1 MSILFARRVRTVT
14 NAECQTRYERY
25 LTDEKK
31 MSRNTL
37 SSYMRDIRQF
47 GDYLDGTG
55 DVTYITAGEEDLCG
69 YIDHL
74 REAGKS
80 VATVSRN
87 IASLKNFYAWL
98 KLNGHIE
105 KIPTGK
111 LVPEKATHKLPEIL
125 TAKEV
130 ELLLEQPECTDR
142 KGYRDRAMLELLYAT
157 GIRVTEL
164 ISLDVTDVNLSAGI
178 INCRGR
184 DKVRSIPLYPAALK
198 ALKDYIEFIRPD
210 MIASP
215 GERSL
220 FVNVNGERMSRQGFW
235 KIVKS
240 YQQKAG
246 IEKDITPHTL
256 RHSFATHLLENGAD
270 LRSIQEMLGHAD
282 ISSTQ
287 IYSQLVKKQLKDVY
301 QRAHPRA

>member
-1 MSILFARRVRTVT
+1 MT
-14 NAECQTRYERY
+14 NSECLSKYERY
-25 LTDEKK
+25 LADEKK
-31 MSRNTL
+31 ASRNTL
-37 SSYMRDIRQF
+37 SSYLRDIRQF
-47 GDYLDGTG
+47 GDYLDANT
-55 DVTYITAGEEDLCG
+55 DVDYVTAGEEELNG

-74 REAGKS
+74 RTAGKS

-87 IASLKNFYAWL
+87 IASLKNFYVWM
-98 KLNGHIE
+98 KLHGYVEAN
-105 KIPTGK
+105 PTGK
-111 LVPEKATHKLPEIL
+111 LVPDKAMHKLPEIL
-125 TAKEV
+125 TAEEV
-130 ELLLEQPECTDR
+130 ELLLSQPECTDR

-157 GIRVTEL
+157 GIRVSEL
-164 ISLDVTDVNLSAGI
+164 IGLDVTDVNLSAGI

-184 DKVRSIPLYPAALK
+184 DKVRSIPLYPKAVK
-198 ALKDYIEFIRPD
+198 ALKDYVDFIRPE

-215 GERSL
+215 NERAL
-220 FVNVNGERMSRQGFW
+220 FVNVGGERMSRQGFW

-270 LRSIQEMLGHAD
+270 LHSIQEMLGHAD

-301 QRAHPRA
+301 NKAHPRA

>member
-1 MSILFARRVRTVT
+1 MT
-14 NAECQTRYERY
+14 NAKCLESFERY

-31 MSRNTL
+31 TSKNTL
-37 SSYMRDIRQF
+37 SSYLRDIRQF
-47 GDYLDGTG
+47 GEYLDRTSGG
-55 DVTYITAGEEDLCG
+55 EYITAGEEELCG
-69 YIDHL
+69 YVDGM
-74 REAGKS
+74 RADGKS

-87 IASLKNFYAWL
+87 IASLKSFYSWL
-98 KLNGHIE
+98 QLRGEIQE
-105 KIPTGK
+105 LPTGR
-111 LVPEKATHKLPEIL
+111 LVPEKASHKLPEIL
-125 TAKEV
+125 TAAEV
-130 ELLLEQPECTDR
+130 ELLLAQPECTDR
-142 KGYRDRAMLELLYAT
+142 KGYRDRAMLEVLYAT

-178 INCRGR
+178 LNCRGR
-184 DKVRSIPLYPAALK
+184 DKVRTIPLYPAALK
-198 ALKDYIEFIRPD
+198 ALKDYMEFIRPD

-215 GERSL
+215 AERSL
-220 FVNVNGERMSRQGFW
+220 FVNVSGERMSRQGFW

-301 QRAHPRA
+301 NKAHPRAV

>member
-1 MSILFARRVRTVT
+1 MT
-14 NAECQTRYERY
+14 NSECLTKYERY
-25 LTDEKK
+25 LADEKK
-31 MSRNTL
+31 ASKNTL
-37 SSYMRDIRQF
+37 SSYLRDIRQF
-47 GDYLDGTG
+47 GEHLEAEYGGDY
-55 DVTYITAGEEDLCG
+55 VTADEEQVSG

-87 IASLKNFYAWL
+87 IASLKNFYIWM
-98 KLNGHIE
+98 KLQGYVEVN
-105 KIPTGK
+105 PTGK
-111 LVPEKATHKLPEIL
+111 LVPDKATHKLPEIL
-125 TAKEV
+125 TAQEV
-130 ELLLEQPECTDR
+130 DLLLAQPECTDR

-157 GIRVTEL
+157 GIRVSEL
-164 ISLDVTDVNLSAGI
+164 IGLDVSDLNLSAGI

-184 DKVRSIPLYPAALK
+184 NKVRAIPLYPKAIK
-198 ALKDYIEFIRPD
+198 ALKDYVDFIRPE
-210 MIASP
+210 MLASP
-215 GERSL
+215 SERAL
-220 FVNVNGERMSRQGFW
+220 FVNVSGERMSRQGFW

-270 LRSIQEMLGHAD
+270 LHSIQEMLGHAD

-301 QRAHPRA
+301 TKAHPRA

>member
-1 MSILFARRVRTVT
+1 MTSRSVVTVT
-14 NAECQTRYERY
+14 NQECIAKYERY

-31 MSRNTL
+31 ASRNTL
-37 SSYMRDIRQF
+37 SSYLRDIRQF
-47 GDYLDGTG
+47 GEYLEANGSVDY
-55 DVTYITAGEEDLCG
+55 VTAGEKDLNG

-87 IASLKNFYAWL
+87 IASLKNFYVWM
-98 KLNGHIE
+98 KLHGYVEAN
-105 KIPTGK
+105 PTGK
-111 LVPEKATHKLPEIL
+111 LVPDKAAHKLPEVL
-125 TAKEV
+125 TAQEV
-130 ELLLEQPECTDR
+130 ELLLSQPECTDR

-157 GIRVTEL
+157 GIRVSEL
-164 ISLDVTDVNLSAGI
+164 IGLDVSDVNLSAGI
-178 INCRGR
+178 INCRSR
-184 DKVRSIPLYPAALK
+184 DKVRSIPLYPKAVK
-198 ALKDYIEFIRPD
+198 ALKDYVDFIRPE
-210 MIASP
+210 MIANP
-215 GERSL
+215 AERAL
-220 FVNVNGERMSRQGFW
+220 FVNVSGERMSRQGFW

-270 LRSIQEMLGHAD
+270 LHSIQEMLGHAD

-287 IYSQLVKKQLKDVY
+287 IYSQLVKKKLKDVY
-301 QRAHPRA
+301 NKAHPRA

>member
-1 MSILFARRVRTVT
+1 MTQRSVVAVT
-14 NAECQTRYERY
+14 NSECLAKYERY

-31 MSRNTL
+31 SSKNTL
-37 SSYMRDIRQF
+37 ASYLRDIRQF
-47 GDYLDGTG
+47 GEYLEGTG
-55 DVTYITAGEEDLCG
+55 RGDYVTAGEEDLCE

-74 REAGKS
+74 RSAGKS

-87 IASLKNFYAWL
+87 IASLKNFYIWM
-98 KLNGHIE
+98 KLQGFVQNN
-105 KIPTGK
+105 PTGK
-111 LVPEKATHKLPEIL
+111 LVPDKATHKLPEIL
-125 TAKEV
+125 TAQEV

-157 GIRVTEL
+157 GIRVSEL
-164 ISLDVTDVNLSAGI
+164 IGLDVTDVNLSAGI

-184 DKVRSIPLYPAALK
+184 DKIRAIPLYSTAVK
-198 ALKDYIEFIRPD
+198 ALKDYVEFIRPD
-210 MIASP
+210 MIAVPS
-215 GERSL
+215 ERAL
-220 FVNVNGERMSRQGFW
+220 FVNISGERMSRQGFW

-270 LRSIQEMLGHAD
+270 LHSIQEMLGHAD

-301 QRAHPRA
+301 NKAHPRA

>member
-1 MSILFARRVRTVT
+1 MT
-14 NAECQTRYERY
+14 NAECLAKYERY
-25 LTDEKK
+25 LADEKK
-31 MSRNTL
+31 ASKNTL
-37 SSYMRDIRQF
+37 SSYLRDIRQF

-55 DVTYITAGEEDLCG
+55 HGDYVTADDDELCE

-74 REAGKS
+74 RAAGKS
-80 VATVSRN
+80 VSTVSRN
-87 IASLKNFYAWL
+87 IASLKNFYIWM
-98 KLNGHIE
+98 KLQGYVEEN
-105 KIPTGK
+105 PTGR
-111 LVPEKATHKLPEIL
+111 LVPDKATHKLPAVL
-125 TAKEV
+125 TAQEV

-157 GIRVTEL
+157 GIRVSEL
-164 ISLDVTDVNLSAGI
+164 IGLDVTDVNLSAGI

-184 DKVRSIPLYPAALK
+184 DKIRSIPLYSTAIK
-198 ALKDYIEFIRPD
+198 ALRDYVDFIRPD
-210 MIASP
+210 MIAAPS
-215 GERSL
+215 ERAL
-220 FVNVNGERMSRQGFW
+220 FVNISGERMSRQGFW

-270 LRSIQEMLGHAD
+270 LHSIQEMLGHAD

-301 QRAHPRA
+301 NKAHPRA

>member
-1 MSILFARRVRTVT
+1 MT
-14 NAECQTRYERY
+14 NADCLVKYERY

-31 MSRNTL
+31 MSKNTL
-37 SSYMRDIRQF
+37 SSYLRDIRQF
-47 GDYLDGTG
+47 GEYIETAGGAD
-55 DVTYITAGEEDLCG
+55 TYIGADEDVLCE

-74 REAGKS
+74 RSSGKS

-105 KIPTGK
+105 EIPTGR
-111 LVPEKATHKLPEIL
+111 LVPEKAAHKLPEIL

-178 INCRGR
+178 INCRSR

-210 MIASP
+210 MIAAPS
-215 GERSL
+215 ERSL

-301 QRAHPRA
+301 NKAHPRAV

>member
-1 MSILFARRVRTVT
+1 MT
-14 NAECQTRYERY
+14 NEVCFEKYERY

-31 MSRNTL
+31 ASKNTL
-37 SSYMRDIRQF
+37 SSYLRDVRQLGEF
-47 GDYLDGTG
+47 LSGHQGVDY
-55 DVTYITAGEEDLCG
+55 VTASEDDLCA

-74 REAGKS
+74 RAAGKS

-87 IASLKNFYAWL
+87 IASLKNFYSYL
-98 KLNGHIE
+98 HTHEYCDHN
-105 KIPTGK
+105 PTGK
-111 LVPEKATHKLPEIL
+111 LVPDKAAQKLPQVM

-142 KGYRDRAMLELLYAT
+142 KGYRDHAMLELLYAT
-157 GIRVTEL
+157 GIRVSEL
-164 ISLDVTDVNLSAGI
+164 INLDVTDVNVSAGI
-178 INCRGR
+178 INCRSR
-184 DKVRSIPLYPAALK
+184 DKIRSIPLYSGAVK
-198 ALKDYIEFIRPD
+198 ALKDYIDFIRPD
-210 MIASP
+210 MISTP
-215 GERSL
+215 SERSL
-220 FVNVNGERMSRQGFW
+220 FVNISGERMSRQGFW
-235 KIVKS
+235 KIVKH

-270 LRSIQEMLGHAD
+270 LHSIQEMLGHSD

-301 QRAHPRA
+301 NKAHPRA